1 MDGWWRREVAL
12 LKAWP
17 GVWGF
22 LSSVITRVASS
33 YPLAFEC
40 LHVFDPDCDSFVGG
54 FRVKAVKEC
63 ANYLPSQGSSV
74 QAMPSRGMLPSEGCK
89 IHMIISRLI
98 HTDCEDNLRIRR
110 EEEQNTEL
118 FPPHINAL
126 AALATSQPARPYFT
140 QATYARTN
148 HFLMRWQLM
157 HGHGLVG
164 QVRKGDPCY
173 GDKRVVIGWVGGED
187 GDV

>member
-98 HTDCEDNLRIRR
+98 HTYCEDNLRIRR
-110 EEEQNTEL
+110 EEEEQNTEL

-126 AALATSQPARPYFT
+126 LRWQPASQPV
-140 QATYARTN
+140 RTSLRLPT
-148 HFLMRWQLM
+148 HAQTIF
-157 HGHGLVG
+157 
-164 QVRKGDPCY
+164 
-173 GDKRVVIGWVGGED
+173 
-187 GDV
+187 